1 MRLRRWFLALLLASA
16 ASGTSIAQDTP
27 EDPGPIVLQILPLP
41 GVPAELNFGDAPID
55 LRRLKIRLEDGR
67 WLRLIECETELCA
80 ETAQRGPLQARL
92 PEGGVSGTRMA
103 KGSDPFVE
111 VWLADS
117 AVRTGTGELPGPLAG
132 AIAARDRA
140 GRVHRLELPLDRS
153 VEDVEPR
160 LADLDGDG
168 RDEIVVAMT
177 REGEGASLA
186 VVTLRQ
192 DGLAILAESEPASGG
207 VWRDPVAIADLD
219 GDGRWEIATVASGD
233 DNGRLEVWR
242 LADRALNRILAMK
255 GFATHLSGSR
265 TTGMA
270 AVADVDGDNIA
281 DLILPSLDRRSI
293 RVISL
298 AGGQAAEPYRIDL
311 TAEIVTTIG
320 AYVIKGRKRPVI
332 CVGLADGT
340 LALLR

>member
-1 MRLRRWFLALLLASA
+1 MGFRRWLLALLLASIA
-16 ASGTSIAQDTP
+16 VSSTMAQDEP
-27 EDPGPIVLQILPLP
+27 EDPGPLTLQAIPLS
-41 GVPAELNFGDAPID
+41 GVPVELSVGDAPLD
-55 LRRLKIRLEDGR
+55 LRRLKIKLEDGR
-67 WLRLIECETELCA
+67 WLRLVECATELCA
-80 ETAQRGPLQARL
+80 ETAQRGPMQARL
-92 PEGGVSGTRMA
+92 PEDGVSGTRMA

-117 AVRTGTGELPGPLAG
+117 AVRSGTGVLPGPLAG

-140 GRVHRLELPLDRS
+140 GRVHRLELPLDRG

-168 RDEIVVAMT
+168 RDEIVVSMT

-192 DGLAILAESEPASGG
+192 DGLAILAESEPAPGG

-219 GDGRWEIATVASGD
+219 GDGSWEIATVASGD
-233 DNGRLEVWR
+233 DSGRLEVWR
-242 LADRALNRILAMK
+242 LSDRALNPILAMK
-255 GFATHLSGSR
+255 GFATHLAGTR

-270 AVADVDGDNIA
+270 TVADMDGDSIA

-311 TAEIVTTIG
+311 AAEIVTRIG
-320 AYVIKGRKRPVI
+320 AYTIKGRPRPVI

-340 LALLR
+340 IILLR

>member
-1 MRLRRWFLALLLASA
+1 MRLRRWLLAMLLASIA
-16 ASGTSIAQDTP
+16 VSSTMAQDEP
-27 EDPGPIVLQILPLP
+27 EDPGPLTLQAIPLP
-41 GVPAELNFGDAPID
+41 GVPVELSFGDAPLD

-67 WLRLIECETELCA
+67 WLRLVECATELCA
-80 ETAQRGPLQARL
+80 ETAQRGPLQPRL
-92 PEGGVSGTRMA
+92 PEDGVPGTRMA

-117 AVRTGTGELPGPLAG
+117 SVRSGTGVLPGLLAG

-140 GRVHRLELPLDRS
+140 GRVHRLELPLDRG

-168 RDEIVVAMT
+168 RDEIVAIT
-177 REGEGASLA
+177 IREGEGAVVS

-192 DGLAILAESEPASGG
+192 DGLAILAESDPAPGG

-219 GDGRWEIATVASGD
+219 GDGSWEIATVTSGD
-233 DNGRLEVWR
+233 ETGRLEVWR
-242 LADRALNRILAMK
+242 LSSRTLVRGLAMK
-255 GFATHLSGSR
+255 GFASHLAGTR

-270 AVADVDGDNIA
+270 TVADMDGDSIA

-311 TAEIVTTIG
+311 AAELVTMIG
-320 AYVIKGRKRPVI
+320 AYVVKDRKRPVI

>member
-1 MRLRRWFLALLLASA
+1 MRLRRWLLALLFASA
-16 ASGTSIAQDTP
+16 ATVPTLAQEDP
-27 EDPGPIVLQILPLP
+27 EDPGPIVVQNIPLA
-41 GVPAELNFGDAPID
+41 GVPVEMSFGDAPLD

-67 WLRLIECETELCA
+67 WLRLVECATELCA

-92 PEGGVSGTRMA
+92 PEDGVSGTRMA
-103 KGSDPFVE
+103 KGSDPLVE

-117 AVRTGTGELPGPLAG
+117 AERTGTGVLPGPLAG

-140 GRVHRLELPLDRS
+140 GRIHRLELPLDRA

-168 RDEIVVAMT
+168 RDEIVVSMT
-177 REGEGASLA
+177 REGQGATLA
-186 VVTLRQ
+186 IATLRQ

-219 GDGRWEIATVASGD
+219 GDGSWEIATVASGD
-233 DNGRLEVWR
+233 GNGRLEVWR
-242 LADRALNRILAMK
+242 LADRALSRILAMK

-265 TTGMA
+265 ITGMA
-270 AVADVDGDNIA
+270 AVADMDGDSIA

-311 TAEIVTTIG
+311 AAEIVTTIG